1 LVLRCPGPCGE
12 LSGWAG
18 DIMVQ
23 SKPFEVVFEKTLF
36 FFLCASIALIGIGRM
51 EIPFVDLPF
60 RSWSVSRA
68 AFFFWL
74 IWRLYCWRRDK
85 ELRPDLAPKPI
96 TIPLFLFAGWV
107 TVSLLPDF
115 SHAGDYRYFILG
127 VGHFLM
133 VLDLFNDSRRR
144 FLLYALLAMTPAI
157 LFFRGIIAEPA
168 ILNFSLVYRFAY
180 PLDHANTAGYL
191 FSMSIPLC
199 LVILL
204 SGGKWLQRL
213 AIPSLIIQGIALI
226 LTFSRAAWIAS
237 CASLATVGVAEK
249 RLRILVLI
257 PAAVGLLTF
266 AGSSELRERLWSLAY
281 ASQDPFVVYRADVMV
296 NAFLVG
302 VHNPVFGAGY
312 GRDHLRI
319 ALKREHPEFDP
330 GGFVGHSHNL
340 YSELAA
346 GIGVVGLAIFIAV
359 LASAGIQLIRRI
371 AAQSH
376 SESERYADLG
386 LLGALISF
394 VIAALGD
401 VPFYHHEPRIFFFTL
416 LALICLRSRLSSG
429 SQSFVS

>member
-1 LVLRCPGPCGE
+1 V
-12 LSGWAG
+12 AG
-18 DIMVQ
+18 DIMIH
-23 SKPFEVVFEKTLF
+23 SKRFEVVFEQTLF
-36 FFLCASIALIGIGRM
+36 FFLCASIALIGIGRL
-51 EIPFVDLPF
+51 EVPFIDLPF

-74 IWRLYCWRRDK
+74 IWRFHCWRRDK
-85 ELRPDLAPKPI
+85 KLRLDLGPKSI
-96 TIPLFLFAGWV
+96 TLPLFLFVGWV

-127 VGHFLM
+127 FGHFLM
-133 VLDLFNDSRRR
+133 IADFFGDPRRR
-144 FLLYALLAMTPAI
+144 FLLYSLLAMTPAI
-157 LFFRGIIAEPA
+157 LFFRGIIAEPSV
-168 ILNFSLVYRFAY
+168 LNFSLVYRLAH
-180 PLDHANTAGYL
+180 PLDHANTAGFL

-204 SGGKWLQRL
+204 SGRKWLHRL
-213 AIPSLIIQGIALI
+213 AVPSLIIQGVALI
-226 LTFSRAAWIAS
+226 LTFSRAAWVAS
-237 CASLATVGVAEK
+237 CASLASVGAIEK

-257 PAAVGLLTF
+257 PGVVGLLAF
-266 AGSSELRERLWSLAY
+266 AASSELRERLWSLAY
-281 ASQDPFVVYRADVMV
+281 ASQDPLVVYRADVMV

-302 VHNPVFGAGY
+302 LHNPVFGAGY

-330 GGFVGHSHNL
+330 GGFVSHSHNL

-346 GIGVVGLAIFIAV
+346 GVGIFGIAIFILV

-371 AAQSH
+371 ATQPQ
-376 SESERYADLG
+376 SESERYVDLG

-401 VPFYHHEPRIFFFTL
+401 VPFYHHETRIFFFTL
-416 LALICLRSRLSSG
+416 LALICLRVRVPSAT
-429 SQSFVS
+429 